1 MSLIKQEWK
10 ALFKNKKVLIAVIGV
25 LFIPLMYS
33 GGYLGAFWDPY
44 GKLDQL
50 PVAVVNNDTGTTYEG
65 KELDVGNEL
74 VDHLK
79 ENRKFEWHFVDQQK
93 AEEGLE
99 QLDYYMV
106 IEIPKNFSSNATTL
120 QSNEPE
126 HLELTFITNKG
137 NNFISG
143 QIGESAVAKIKEE
156 VANTITKT
164 YAETIFDNIELMAD
178 GIGDASEGAE
188 KINDGTGEL
197 KEGSSKLSEN
207 LHQLVTKSLTFKDGL
222 QDASSGSTKLVE
234 GVSELDSGLAA
245 MKQGQKELYDGSAKL
260 ESGSS
265 QLVAG
270 LNDSLTGMK
279 ELQNN
284 LPSLTKGAGALK
296 NSAPNLV
303 EGTKQLADGSTAAR
317 DGAADLSQNLS
328 QVTAGVNKVISDLQG
343 MPLPEEKQQE
353 LLALAEA
360 LNSLDQGGKQL
371 STNLNQLAAGAGELN
386 KNVAALPAN
395 AEKLYEGTASVEA
408 AINQL
413 TAGQEKLYHGA
424 VQVNQ
429 GQSSLT
435 EGLHVFG
442 DKLTE
447 AKSGTEQ
454 LVNGGSAL
462 EQGIGQLAD
471 GSIALED
478 GSKKLANGADQLDDG
493 LSQLSDGTTVL
504 STKLKE
510 ATDETEDV
518 KGSDKV
524 YDMVADPV
532 DLHTEEVNEVP
543 NYGTGLAP
551 YFLSLALFVGTL
563 LVTVVFPLRKTSGT
577 PKSGF
582 AWFASKFSVLFF
594 VAVIQAI
601 LADLV
606 LLYGLGL
613 EVKNVGLFILFSI
626 VTSLTFISI
635 VQLLVTTMADPGRF
649 MAIILLIL
657 QLTTS
662 AGTFPLELIPEGFQK
677 INQWL
682 PMTYSVAGFKAIISS
697 GNFDY
702 MWSQALVLSGY
713 FVMAIAGTILY
724 FTMKLKKEKR
734 ALNEVSA

>member
-74 VDHLK
+74 IDNLK
-79 ENRKFEWHFVDQQK
+79 DNRKFEWHFVNQK
-93 AEEGLE
+93 QAEEGLE

-106 IEIPKNFSSNATTL
+106 IEVPKNFSSNATTL
-120 QSNEPE
+120 QSSEPE
-126 HLELTFITNKG
+126 HLELTFISNKG

-178 GIGDASEGAE
+178 GIGDASEGAN
-188 KINDGTGEL
+188 KINNGAGEL
-197 KEGSSKLSEN
+197 KEGSGKLTEN
-207 LHQLVTKSLTFKDGL
+207 LHQLVTNSLTFKDGL
-222 QDASSGSTKLVE
+222 QEASSGTAELVE

-245 MKQGQKELYDGSAKL
+245 MKQGQEELYNGSSKA

-265 QLVAG
+265 QLATG
-270 LNDSLTGMK
+270 LNDSITGMK

-284 LPSLTKGAGALK
+284 LPNLKKGTETLK
-296 NSAPNLV
+296 NSAPGLV
-303 EGTKQLADGSTAAR
+303 EGTKQLAGGTTAASQ
-317 DGAADLSQNLS
+317 GAADLSKNLS
-328 QVTAGVNKVISDLQG
+328 QVTSGVNNVIADLQG
-343 MPLPEEKQQE
+343 MPLPEEKRQE

-371 STNLNQLAAGAGELN
+371 STSLNQLAAGAGELN
-386 KNVAALPAN
+386 QNVAELPAN
-395 AEKLYEGTASVEA
+395 TEKLYKGTASVEA

-413 TAGQEKLYHGA
+413 TTGQEKLYNGA
-424 VQVNQ
+424 VQVNN
-429 GQSSLT
+429 GQSALT

-442 DKLTE
+442 DKLAE
-447 AKSGTEQ
+447 AKAGTEQ
-454 LVNGGSAL
+454 LVNGGTAL

-471 GSIALED
+471 GSVALED
-478 GSKKLANGADQLDDG
+478 GSKRLANGADQVDEG
-493 LSQLSDGTTVL
+493 LSELSDGTSEL

-510 ATDETEDV
+510 ATDETKDV

-532 DLHTEEVNEVP
+532 DLHTEELNEVP

-563 LVTVVFPLRKTSGT
+563 LVTVVFPLRKTTGI
-577 PKSGF
+577 PKSGL

-594 VAVIQAI
+594 VAIIQAI

-613 EVKNVGLFILFSI
+613 EVKSVGLFFLFSI

-649 MAIILLIL
+649 IAIILLIL

-702 MWSQALVLSGY
+702 MWSQALVLLGY
-713 FVMAIAGTILY
+713 FAIAIAGTIFY
-724 FTMKLKKEKR
+724 FTMKLRKENR